1 MVVPQ
6 SPLLHAKSHGRWSLA
21 WSPAAG
27 LSLSLDNIPVAVKST
42 LYVVKAGW
50 TGQLF
55 GMPSAKWST
64 TGWVA
69 VPGGFAAEVIATN
82 PDVSVTYRFSIT
94 DPDGIQVDMTA
105 NLLRDIPAEIEY
117 ACAYLS
123 SPLLIGNSGYAD
135 GAPLRIPSRLPAPGR
150 SQQQN
155 PSARM
160 RFAAGKSTPLSE
172 ISSAK

>member
-1 MVVPQ
+1 MNPLECAMVAKPQ
-6 SPLLHAKSHGRWSLA
+6 TQSSALPVKVHGRWGIG
-21 WSPAAG
+21 WTPAAG
-27 LSLSLDNIPVAVKST
+27 LSLTLDGISIAVKSS

-69 VPGGFAAEVIATN
+69 IPGGFAAEVVATN

-117 ACAYLS
+117 ACAYIA
-123 SPLLIGNSGYAD
+123 SPALIGSSGYAD
-135 GAPLRIPSRLPAPGR
+135 GAPFRIPSRLPKPGR
-150 SQQQN
+150 SQQEN
-155 PSARM
+155 RLCPDGCRS
-160 RFAAGKSTPLSE
+160 
-172 ISSAK
+172 